1 MRSIFNF
8 GLSILDWQRYPRTVH
23 KFLLLML
30 AMAILAAPLVA
41 YTGQPK
47 NVPRIG
53 ILCSLTCGTYPVE
66 RFDDIRVF
74 QDELTKRGY
83 VDGQNIAIDF
93 RAAGGGGEVSRLAA
107 KLVSSKVDIIL
118 AAGDPAAAMAAANA
132 TKTIPIITVGGTD
145 AVQLGLVRNLAR
157 PGGNITGVTVPFGE
171 LAGKQLDLLKEILPG
186 ISRIGTLWN
195 PKSVLHR
202 QTMKEIEAT
211 AKSLSLQ
218 LSLLEARTP
227 ADFDRAV
234 ATAARNRAGALLAL
248 WDPLFGRQ
256 NQGRLSSLALK
267 QRLPLVSQD
276 RGIVSA
282 AGLMSYGPNIP
293 EMYRRAAYFVEKILR
308 GAKPAELPA
317 EQPTQFH
324 LAINLTTARALD
336 LTIPQSV
343 LIRADEVIQ

>member
-1 MRSIFNF
+1 MFF
-8 GLSILDWQRYPRTVH
+8 ALFAFSILATP
-23 KFLLLML
+23 
-30 AMAILAAPLVA
+30 LAA
-41 YTGQPK
+41 YGGQPK
-47 NVPRIG
+47 HVPRIG

-66 RFDDIRVF
+66 SFDELGVF

-93 RAAGGGGEVSRLAA
+93 RAAGGGAEISRLAA
-107 KLVSSKVDIIL
+107 KLVSSQVDVII
-118 AAGDPAAAMAAANA
+118 AAGDPGAALAAAKA
-132 TKTIPIITVGGTD
+132 TKTIPIVTVGGTD
-145 AVQLGLVRNLAR
+145 TVGLGLVKSLAR

-171 LAGKQLDLLKEILPG
+171 LVGKQLDLLKEMVPG
-186 ISRIGTLWN
+186 ISRIATLWN
-195 PKSVLHR
+195 PTSELHR
-202 QTMKEIEAT
+202 QAMKEIEVA
-211 AKSLSLQ
+211 ANSLSLQ
-218 LSLLEARTP
+218 LSLFEVRTP
-227 ADFDRAV
+227 VDFERAV
-234 ATAARNRAGALLAL
+234 TTAARNHAGALLAL
-248 WDPLFGRQ
+248 WDPLFGRR
-256 NQGRLSSLALK
+256 NQGRLTSLALK

-293 EMYRRAAYFVEKILR
+293 EMYRRAAYFVDKILK

-324 LAINLTTARALD
+324 LAINLTTARALG